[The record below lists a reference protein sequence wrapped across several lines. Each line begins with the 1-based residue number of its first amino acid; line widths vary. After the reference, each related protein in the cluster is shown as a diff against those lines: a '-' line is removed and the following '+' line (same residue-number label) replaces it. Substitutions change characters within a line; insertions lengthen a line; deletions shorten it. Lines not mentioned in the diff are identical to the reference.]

1 MLAALTT
8 SGVRLLIA
16 SGADRE
22 YFPLLRDTVLS
33 IRAQRRDV
41 ALGILD
47 LGLDGEQRDWLSP
60 RVDHVVRPAWDLDF
74 PGRDAH
80 PGHVQGAGGAA
91 VSAAPLS
98 GV

>member
-1 MLAALTT
+1 M
-8 SGVRLLIA
+8 GGGRLLIA

-47 LGLDGEQRDWLSP
+47 LGLE
-60 RVDHVVRPAWDLDF
+60 
-74 PGRDAH
+74 
-80 PGHVQGAGGAA
+80 
-91 VSAAPLS
+91 
-98 GV
+98 